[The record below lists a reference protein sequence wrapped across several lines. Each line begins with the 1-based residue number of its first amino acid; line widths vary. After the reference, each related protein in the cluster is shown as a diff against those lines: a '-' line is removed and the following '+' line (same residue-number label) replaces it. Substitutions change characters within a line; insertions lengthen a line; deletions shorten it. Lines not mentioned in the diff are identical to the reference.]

1 MVLGI
6 VQGLTEFLPV
16 SSSGHLVLGAELLGL
31 QEPQLFFDIMVH
43 VATLVATCIFYRR
56 DLYAMLGQTLNGFG
70 ALRSG
75 TSWGDSLRAFPHFRF
90 SLLVIAGS
98 VPTAIIGFAFKDY
111 FEGLFHQP
119 KQAAGMLLVTAF
131 LLLLTRFSA
140 AGEKGL
146 GAMPLKVALLVGLS
160 QGFAIIPGISRSGT
174 TIACAILL
182 GIEREHAARFSFLL
196 AIPAICGALLLELK
210 SMASWEAIAWMPVG
224 LGFVSAA
231 LTGLLALRLLVPV
244 VHRGV
249 FHYFGFYLVP
259 AGIAGL
265 VFLP

>member
-1 MVLGI
+1 
-6 VQGLTEFLPV
+6 
-16 SSSGHLVLGAELLGL
+16 
-31 QEPQLFFDIMVH
+31 
-43 VATLVATCIFYRR
+43 
-56 DLYAMLGQTLNGFG
+56 
-70 ALRSG
+70 
-75 TSWGDSLRAFPHFRF
+75 
-90 SLLVIAGS
+90 
-98 VPTAIIGFAFKDY
+98 
-111 FEGLFHQP
+111 
-119 KQAAGMLLVTAF
+119 
-131 LLLLTRFSA
+131 
-140 AGEKGL
+140 
-146 GAMPLKVALLVGLS
+146 MPLKVALLVGLS